1 MSSPPTKRC
10 RAQPSVPLGTEIYV
24 TIHLF
29 PVLCLWISLLLMD
42 GDDVRLRHSPLAPLP
57 VHCLWSMQKKTPP
70 YWFSCGYLN
79 VRTSVEICYVCVAA
93 GRQGCFCF
101 VTMAVATRARPSI
114 SESYLSLLPRP
125 GVALSF
131 GGMVRDDCVPPCP
144 VPSVTRSSSFITTS
158 RVGHTMTD
166 KHWKWMIPAI
176 RHRVLC
182 LLRISRSHLKMHS
195 IDSYLSY
202 WCEINHSHLK
212 MWDEAVF
219 GMLHPT
225 SSCQSGCCYW
235 WFVLC
240 IVLMR
245 CDETDKPRVF

>member
-1 MSSPPTKRC
+1 MCSLPTKR
-10 RAQPSVPLGTEIYV
+10 
-24 TIHLF
+24 
-29 PVLCLWISLLLMD
+29 
-42 GDDVRLRHSPLAPLP
+42 DDVLNPLFHWELKFMSPYIYSLHFVYEFLYFWWMAMMCGYGIRLSRLSQSTA
-57 VHCLWSMQKKTPP
+57 CGRCKKIYTP

-93 GRQGCFCF
+93 GRLGCFCF

-114 SESYLSLLPRP
+114 SESYLSLLPRT

-144 VPSVTRSSSFITTS
+144 VPSVTPSTSFITTS
-158 RVGHTMTD
+158 RVRHTMTD
-166 KHWKWMIPAI
+166 KHWKWMMPAI

-182 LLRISRSHLKMHS
+182 LLRISRSRLKMHF

-202 WCEINHSHLK
+202 WCEINHSRLK
-212 MWDEAVF
+212 RWDEALF

-225 SSCQSGCCYW
+225 SSWQSGCCYW

-245 CDETDKPRVF
+245 CDNR